1 MRADEFD
8 RVALLQELSCPVM
21 GARARFHP
29 YSAWRKPENKF
40 RQLCAADAASQNKLA
55 RSIHAVHWKTFFARS
70 MARNRMVSM
79 TILL

>member
-1 MRADEFD
+1 M
-8 RVALLQELSCPVM
+8 M

-55 RSIHAVHWKTFFARS
+55 RSIHAVHLED
-70 MARNRMVSM
+70 
-79 TILL
+79 ILRKID